1 VQQVKLLLKSE
12 PQKHRAS
19 HAALVLQY
27 TTQLLIPR
35 AVQRILSIEYENYEV
50 FGKTAED
57 DAIVRSS
64 RQHEHLAYVQEQSG
78 IVDAAAKSWELAPAI
93 TAEDSS
99 RLARLNQLLTKLLN
113 VKPVHLEQLRK
124 TLSAAQLAAFKE
136 RLRTPISIAEVLY
149 ADGVPDELKRYNVML
164 RDADFA
170 NNKFEKSSAL
180 KRLGRIK
187 SKQKTTSNTRYQAE
201 HLYELAL
208 EYLSEQLAVAEQ
220 NKTQD
225 YLLRWLDRDVVFGE
239 HGNISRDV
247 DGVPRVKGSRSHH
260 ATQDAALPKMLK
272 RLKREQRLLEALLTA
287 AVAIVYVPEVVDVVV
302 QQQDAEL
309 KKKLAARH
317 KLFAAQLAEI
327 NGERD

>member
-1 VQQVKLLLKSE
+1 MQQVKLLPKSE
-12 PQKHRAS
+12 PQKPRAS
-19 HAALVLQY
+19 HAALVMQY

-35 AVQRILSIEYENYEV
+35 AVQRILNIEYENYEV

-99 RLARLNQLLTKLLN
+99 RLARLNQLLTNLLN

-136 RLRTPISIAEVLY
+136 SLRTPISIAEVLY

-164 RDADFA
+164 RYADFQYYKYEKMA
-170 NNKFEKSSAL
+170 GLKSIGRAKYKHDTLSKTYNKS
-180 KRLGRIK
+180 
-187 SKQKTTSNTRYQAE
+187 E
-201 HLYELAL
+201 HLYEHAL
-208 EYLSEQLAVAEQ
+208 EFLQEQMELSEQNREGDRLW
-220 NKTQD
+220 
-225 YLLRWLDRDVVFGE
+225 RWFDRDIDFTAAGKLS
-239 HGNISRDV
+239 IDV
-247 DGVPRVKGSRSHH
+247 DGVPRVKGSHSHS
-260 ATQDAALPKMLK
+260 ATQDAALPKMGV

-287 AVAIVYVPEVVDVVV
+287 AVAIVYVPEVVEVVV
-302 QQQDAEL
+302 QQQDDEM
-309 KKKLAARH
+309 KRKLAARH